1 MNNHNKDGTVK
12 FPKRRKSKDNP
23 YTLGYCELQNSFTVT
38 FRDGMGEEHKMVIRE
53 ELFGA
58 LNQFELDDLSELN
71 DYDRNIEH
79 SELTEMTLYNRAALP
94 PKPLEEIAERNLQ
107 NEVLWKAITALAKVQ
122 RRRLLLYYFEGFTYE
137 RIAQIESCSTRAI
150 KYSVDCAK
158 SNIKNFFEKI

>member
-1 MNNHNKDGTVK
+1 MNDHNKDGTVK

-23 YTLGYCELQNSFTVT
+23 YTLGYCELRNTYTVA
-38 FRDGMGEEHKMVIRE
+38 FQDGIGKKHEMSICQTV
-53 ELFGA
+53 FDA

-79 SELTEMTLYNRAALP
+79 SELTDMTLYNRAALP

-107 NEVLWKAITALAKVQ
+107 NEVLWKAIATLPKVQ
-122 RRRLLLYYFEGFTYE
+122 RRRLILYYFEGCTYE
-137 RIAQIESCSTRAI
+137 QISRIEGCSPRAI

-158 SNIKNFFEKI
+158 ENIKKFFVKI